1 MATSMDKGAIQ
12 EAYSEVMADKN
23 NVEWAAFTFTDNT
36 LGVTAKG
43 HDFEDFKSNFGPDD
57 RGFGYI
63 KIAVRF
69 FLGVIS
75 LIKISSS
82 DWRRAVQAI

>member
-1 MATSMDKGAIQ
+1 MATSMDRAAIQ

-43 HDFEDFKSNFGPDD
+43 QDFDEFKSNFGPDN

-63 KIAVRF
+63 KIAVRL
-69 FLGVIS
+69 FLS
-75 LIKISSS
+75 FQPL
-82 DWRRAVQAI
+82 